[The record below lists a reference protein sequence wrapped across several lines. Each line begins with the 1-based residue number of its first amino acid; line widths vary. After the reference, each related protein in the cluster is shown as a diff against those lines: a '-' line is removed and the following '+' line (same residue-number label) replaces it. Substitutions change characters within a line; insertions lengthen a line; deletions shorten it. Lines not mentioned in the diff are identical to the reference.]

1 MQLDDY
7 TKSVLSDEKLLRSKL
22 LIYFKKPEAVEYY
35 AKTAILAFN
44 AGEQKELKKVRD
56 WSWWGFFYGWIF
68 LWYRKSSEACNFFAL
83 SLVFGFLFA
92 LSTANAN
99 AREQLVLFVFGIC
112 VSLLIANHLGKYSK
126 FYIIEEF
133 IYNLKRSNGD
143 DALLATYGE
152 TNTFALIFGVIV
164 SPVLIPGGIF
174 LLSFPFLVI
183 LSVII
188 QRLATS

>member
-68 LWYRKSSEACNFFAL
+68 LSYRKSSEAGLFFTL
-83 SLVFGFLFA
+83 SLFFGFLFA
-92 LSTANAN
+92 LSTANAQ
-99 AREQLVLFVFGIC
+99 EQLVLFVFSIC

-126 FYIIEEF
+126 FYIVEKF
-133 IYNLKRSNGD
+133 IDNLKQSNGD

-164 SPVLIPGGIF
+164 YPVVIPGGIF

-188 QRLATS
+188 PRLATS

>member
-68 LWYRKSSEACNFFAL
+68 LWYRKSSEACIVFTL
-83 SLVFGFLFA
+83 SLFFGFLYA
-92 LSTANAN
+92 LSTANAQ
-99 AREQLVLFVFGIC
+99 EQLVLFVFSIC
-112 VSLLIANHLGKYSK
+112 ASLLIANHLGKYSK

-164 SPVLIPGGIF
+164 YPVVIPGGIF

-188 QRLATS
+188 PRLATS